1 METQLIELAYALD
14 TLYFL
19 VMGAFVM
26 WMAAGFTMLESGLVR
41 AKNTAEILTKNISLY
56 SIAVIMYMVVGYNLM
71 YPAGGSGIIPD
82 LAFFLGSDNTVE
94 AVVASGGD
102 VYYSGMSDHFFQV
115 VFVATACSIISGAV
129 AERMKL
135 WPFLLFCVFMTSII
149 YPVQGYWN
157 WGGGFLDAAGFAD
170 FAGSGVVHLCGATAA
185 LAGVMVLG
193 ARKGKYKDGK
203 PQAMPGAN
211 LPLATLGTFIL
222 WLGWFGFNGGS
233 ELIVS
238 NVAEANAVSL
248 IFVNTNLAA
257 AGGVMGALILSKLM
271 FGRSDLTMALNGA
284 IAGLVSITAE
294 PLAPTPGLA
303 LIIGFIGGLIVV
315 FSIITLDKMH
325 MDDPVGAISAHGTA
339 GVWGLLAV
347 TLTGGSLG
355 AQLYGIIVIFLW
367 TFIVSYIFWKIIDSI
382 YGLRVTEEEEE
393 EGVDIS
399 ECGLEAYPE
408 FSKQLDSAPSVYPKK

>member
-149 YPVQGYWN
+149 YPVQGYWK

-339 GVWGLLAV
+339 GIWGLLAV

-367 TFIVSYIFWKIIDSI
+367 TFIVSFIFWKIIDSI

-408 FSKQLDSAPSVYPKK
+408 FSKQFDSAPSVYPKK